1 MPAGRVTCGPGTADG
16 GLSFPRKVATPRTAA
31 IFWERRAPMCG
42 RISRMTEAARSPE
55 ISECSLATASVVRDV
70 GAAGFTVVELVSDE
84 GDLPTS

>member
-1 MPAGRVTCGPGTADG
+1 
-16 GLSFPRKVATPRTAA
+16 
-31 IFWERRAPMCG
+31 
-42 RISRMTEAARSPE
+42 MTEAARSPE

>member
-1 MPAGRVTCGPGTADG
+1 
-16 GLSFPRKVATPRTAA
+16 
-31 IFWERRAPMCG
+31 
-42 RISRMTEAARSPE
+42 MTEAACSPE

>member
-16 GLSFPRKVATPRTAA
+16 GLSFPPEGGDAEDRGDLLGTA
-31 IFWERRAPMCG
+31 G
-42 RISRMTEAARSPE
+42 ARSPE
-55 ISECSLATASVVRDV
+55 ISECALATASVVRDV